1 MKAPRIILAL
11 LAFIAVCLF
20 SQTAGM
26 AAAPLE
32 TAPSVALAHRAE
44 RLKAALRSGDAAAVE
59 NAAHEVELL
68 RRNYGTLDVS
78 PLVDAMAIW
87 AQAVGNQGNV
97 DLGLRTVSVVEQHN
111 WSPRNPT
118 LLGTRIMLLRQ
129 QGLRGYI
136 LSLPYVAELAQLRL
150 GHAHHRWLWIVQHA
164 AWVRMM
170 ATVMLWGWALALA
183 LRYRRVLRYLWEEP
197 LAKRGVG
204 PFPLA
209 LIGAFL
215 LTFPVILGF
224 DPSVAALLWIWLLAP
239 YFHTQEVKATYLVIA
254 LQLVHPALAMLE
266 PKAQQVPEPSIV
278 TLQIQPQI
286 KGLDDSV
293 LRALSPQD
301 QAFLR
306 GWEQLRAHDWAG
318 AEGTFAVLVD
328 RHPDR
333 AEVLNNLGAAKFHQG
348 RHGEAETDFENAF
361 RLAPSNPQILINQS
375 VIAFKKLDSPTG
387 IAKQDEARRVAP
399 DIYDGLKN
407 ASQAGTEQWAFPL
420 PLPDS
425 PQRTE
430 ALKAGLSVEAPLVQR
445 PQTPILIFGFALPLL
460 ALIGFMVRLARS
472 IKQAHPTQCVRCGEP
487 FHTTDSP
494 DVEVCSRCH
503 HLFVVKDGLHGESRK
518 RKVEEIAAHQGAQ
531 RWIHRVLVVLA
542 PGCDLCFL
550 GRTGQGFVELL
561 FLSFALGIVF
571 ATGRSVRYPGEI
583 LADPTSTWLPLGLI
597 LLTILFLRSWLKLL
611 PRRRS

>member
-11 LAFIAVCLF
+11 LPFVALCLY
-20 SQTAGM
+20 SQTAVM
-26 AAAPLE
+26 AAVPSE

-44 RLKAALRSGDAAAVE
+44 RLKVALRSGDDAAVE

-68 RRNYGTLDVS
+68 RRNYGTLDVT

-87 AQAVGNQGNV
+87 AQAVGNQGHV
-97 DLGLRTVSVVEQHN
+97 DLGLRAVSVVEQHN
-111 WSPRNPT
+111 WSPKNPT

-129 QGLRGYI
+129 QGIRGYV
-136 LSLPYVAELAQLRL
+136 LSLPYVAELAQIRL

-164 AWVRMM
+164 AWGRMM
-170 ATVMLWGWALALA
+170 ATVLLWGWALAMA

-197 LAKRGVG
+197 LAKRGLG
-204 PFPLA
+204 PLPLT

-239 YFHTQEVKATYLVIA
+239 YFHSQEVKAAYLVIA
-254 LQLVHPALAMLE
+254 LQLVHPALAMFE
-266 PKAQQVPEPSIV
+266 PKAQHVPEPSIV
-278 TLQIQPQI
+278 TLQMQPQV
-286 KGLDDSV
+286 KALEDSV
-293 LRALSPQD
+293 LRALPAPD

-306 GWEQLRAHDWAG
+306 GWEQLKAQDWIG
-318 AEGTFAVLVD
+318 AEGTFASLVGK
-328 RHPDR
+328 HPNQ
-333 AEVLNNLGAAKFHQG
+333 AEVLNNLGAAKFQQG
-348 RHGEAETDFENAF
+348 RHEDADRHFEDAF
-361 RLAPSNPQILINQS
+361 RLAPNSPQILLNQS
-375 VIAFKKLDSPTG
+375 VIAFKKLDSPVG
-387 IAKQDEARRVAP
+387 IAKQDEARRIAP
-399 DIYDGLKN
+399 DTYDGLKN
-407 ASQAGTEQWAFPL
+407 ASQAGTDQRAFAL

-430 ALKAGLSVEAPLVQR
+430 VLKAGHSAGTSLIQR
-445 PQTPILIFGFALPLL
+445 PQTPILVFGFALPIL
-460 ALIGFMVRLARS
+460 ALIGFMIRLARS
-472 IKQAHPTQCVRCGEP
+472 IKQAHPTQCLRCGEP

-494 DVEVCSRCH
+494 DLEVCSRCH

-531 RWIHRVLVVLA
+531 RWIHRVLVILI

-550 GRTGQGFVELL
+550 GRTRQGFTELL

-597 LLTILFLRSWLKLL
+597 LLTILFLRSWFKLL

>member
-11 LAFIAVCLF
+11 LPFVAVCLF
-20 SQTAGM
+20 LQTAGM
-26 AAAPLE
+26 AAVPPE
-32 TAPSVALAHRAE
+32 TAPSIALAHRAE
-44 RLKAALRSGDAAAVE
+44 RLKAALKSGDATAVE

-68 RRNYGTLDVS
+68 RRNYGTLDVT

-111 WSPRNPT
+111 WAPRSAT

-129 QGLRGYI
+129 QGLRGYV
-136 LSLPYVAELAQLRL
+136 LSLPYVAELAQIRL

-170 ATVMLWGWALALA
+170 ATVLLWGWALALA

-197 LAKRGVG
+197 LAKRGLG
-204 PFPLA
+204 PLPLA

-239 YFHTQEVKATYLVIA
+239 YFHSREVKATYLVIA
-254 LQLVHPALAMLE
+254 LQFVHPSLAMLE

-278 TLQIQPQI
+278 TLQLQPQI
-286 KGLDDSV
+286 KGLDSAI
-293 LRALSPQD
+293 RALPLPD

-306 GWEQLRAHDWAG
+306 GWEQLKAQDWIG
-318 AEGTFAVLVD
+318 AEGTFAALVGK
-328 RHPDR
+328 HPNQ
-333 AEVLNNLGAAKFHQG
+333 AEVINNLGAAKFQQG
-348 RHGEAETDFENAF
+348 RHGEAEKDFEDAF
-361 RLAPSNPQILINQS
+361 RLTPNSPQILLNQS
-375 VIAFKKLDSPTG
+375 VIAFKKLDSPVG
-387 IAKQDEARRVAP
+387 IAKQDEARMIAP

-407 ASQAGTEQWAFPL
+407 ASQAGTDQRAFAL

-430 ALKAGLSVEAPLVQR
+430 VLKAGHSVGVSLIQR
-445 PQTPILIFGFALPLL
+445 PQTPILVFGFALPLL
-460 ALIGFMVRLARS
+460 ALIGFMIRLARS

-531 RWIHRVLVVLA
+531 RWIHRVLVFLI

-550 GRTGQGFVELL
+550 GRTRQGFIELL

-597 LLTILFLRSWLKLL
+597 LLTILFLRSWFKLL